1 MIEKPAASRRVDL
14 ICLTQP
20 IAYPTLVPAD

>member
-1 MIEKPAASRRVDL
+1 MIESQRASRRVDL

-20 IAYPTLVPAD
+20 IAYPTLVPLL